1 MNQRGAFDR
10 WNVGG
15 ADERKRRR
23 EEGHEEPEERMRALR
38 APPEKTMELMQPHFE
53 TLGRA
58 KEWEMRPDVD
68 KRKDWEPSNVVKVSL
83 NGDKSQ
89 SYYVRITDCKRFP
102 SFEKAIA
109 AIGWKKLL
117 PGLDPSDVH
126 DDASAA
132 EYYNNIANGEYRQKA
147 VDHGVVAWKMER
159 INM

>member
-1 MNQRGAFDR
+1 MFDR
-10 WNVGG
+10 WNDNGE
-15 ADERKRRR
+15 DERKRRR
-23 EEGHEEPEERMRALR
+23 VGGHKESEERMSAVR
-38 APPEKTMELMQPHFE
+38 APIEKTMELMQPHFE

-83 NGDKSQ
+83 NGDESQ

-109 AIGWKKLL
+109 GIGWEKLL
-117 PGLDPSDVH
+117 SGLDPSEVH
-126 DDASAA
+126 DDATAV
-132 EYYNNIANGEYRQKA
+132 EYYNKIANGEYRQKA